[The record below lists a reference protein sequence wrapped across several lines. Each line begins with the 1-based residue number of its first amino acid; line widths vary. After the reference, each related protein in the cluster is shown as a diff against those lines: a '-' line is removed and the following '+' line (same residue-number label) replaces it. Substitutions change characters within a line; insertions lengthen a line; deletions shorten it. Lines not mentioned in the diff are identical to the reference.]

1 MERSSSCFSNRP
13 SRLIRTQHNMN
24 TKQFELFKEQIKTL
38 TPHQL
43 RALRGEITQTL
54 EESSL
59 VLVTDEEQKLIASL
73 FS

>member
-1 MERSSSCFSNRP
+1 
-13 SRLIRTQHNMN
+13 MN

-38 TPHQL
+38 TPRQL

-54 EESSL
+54 EESSR

>member
-1 MERSSSCFSNRP
+1 
-13 SRLIRTQHNMN
+13 MN